1 MEDLKKKII
10 DLLNNSTEDLYCKG
24 SCGELGESCKA
35 IDSELFNKL
44 TDEIIELIE
53 NKPSFEDACNP
64 LIKWLCENK
73 HPHTTVILTSN
84 RAELVEGIQCY
95 NTVKYILD

>member
-1 MEDLKKKII
+1 MKDLKKKII
-10 DLLNNSTEDLYCKG
+10 ELLTNNSIAETSSTG
-24 SCGELGESCKA
+24 TTGEFVIYAPYVGLA
-35 IDSELFNKL
+35 
-44 TDEIIELIE
+44 DEIIELIE
-53 NKPSFEDACNP
+53 DKPSFEEACNP